1 MQHRISQL
9 QRRLRRIGSV
19 FTALLLAAASFL
31 LADFPGV
38 RPAFAESALPV
49 ARAAR
54 LAGDDQRTR
63 FVMDIDRMVAFRIF
77 ALPDPYRVVID
88 LPELEFGDSSN
99 VETDGRGL
107 VSAYRYGRFAPGKSR
122 IVLDTN
128 GPFRIDK
135 SFLLEPVE
143 SQPARLVVDIVPAD
157 RRAFMRELALAPPP
171 PAEEAGESPVPEKP
185 QASSV
190 PLQPVPPGGAPGAMP
205 LIVVDAGHGGVDPG
219 AKGQGGTLEK
229 DIVLAVARMFAGKL
243 EESGRYRVKL
253 TRDDDRFI
261 KLGDRVDIARNAEA
275 SLLISIH
282 ADAIKYTGISG
293 ATVYTRSEKA
303 SDLAS
308 QLLADRENRADL
320 IAGVDLSEESDEVAG
335 ILFDLVRRETRNF
348 STVFG
353 RGLIDEFRGHVRLI
367 KNPLR
372 SARFHVLAAPDVPSV
387 LIELGYLTNAK
398 DEQVM
403 KTEAWREKVTNA
415 MVSAVDA
422 YFGRGFAQKV
432 N

>member
-1 MQHRISQL
+1 MLVVACMSL
-9 QRRLRRIGSV
+9 PGFRLLSS
-19 FTALLLAAASFL
+19 AS
-31 LADFPGV
+31 
-38 RPAFAESALPV
+38 AESAPV

-77 ALPDPYRVVID
+77 ALPEPYRVVID
-88 LPELEFGDSSN
+88 LPELEFGDSAD

-107 VSAYRYGRFAPGKSR
+107 VSAYRYGRLAPGKSR

-128 GPFRIDK
+128 GPFSIDK
-135 SFLLEPVE
+135 SFILEPVD

-157 RRAFMRELALAPPP
+157 RRTFMRELALAPPP
-171 PAEEAGESPVPEKP
+171 PADEKP
-185 QASSV
+185 EPPAQTNAPAAAT
-190 PLQPVPPGGAPGAMP
+190 PLQPVPPGGAAGRMP

-219 AKGQGGTLEK
+219 AKGKGGTLEK
-229 DIVLAVARMFAGKL
+229 DVVLEVALLFAEKL
-243 EESGRYRVKL
+243 EASGRYRVKL

-261 KLGDRVDIARNAEA
+261 KLGDRVEIARNAEA
-275 SLLISIH
+275 SLLISVH
-282 ADAIKYTGISG
+282 ADAINYAGISG
-293 ATVYTRSEKA
+293 ATVYTRSDKA
-303 SDLAS
+303 SDLAA
-308 QLLADRENRADL
+308 QMLADRENRADL
-320 IAGVDLSEESDEVAG
+320 IAGVDLSEETDEVAG

-348 STVFG
+348 SKMFG
-353 RGLIDEFRGHVRLI
+353 RGLIDEFRGQVRLI

-387 LIELGYLTNAK
+387 LVELGYLTNAK
-398 DEQVM
+398 DEKVM
-403 KTEAWREKVTNA
+403 KTPEWREKVTEA
-415 MVSAVDA
+415 MLQAVDA